1 MKIPKELNTFCIK
14 CAKNALHSLSIY
26 KAGQARTMAAGSRRH
41 AGRKKGYGGQK
52 FPKLA
57 KAAKT
62 TKKQVLI
69 WKCKVC
75 GRETMRDGLRLRKL
89 EIMV

>member
-1 MKIPKELNTFCIK
+1 MKIPKELNTFCAK
-14 CAKNALHSLSIY
+14 CAKTALHSLSIY
-26 KAGQARTMAAGSRRH
+26 KASQARTMAAGSRRH